1 MMHALIQPVPQIAPL
16 DYAPISRFHNVTYVL
31 LWHYCDIRLKMN
43 TREEQGRFRQ
53 RANTRALLVKT
64 ASQLIQSGE
73 IPTVTAVAEAAQVS
87 RRTAYRYFPS
97 QEQLLAEAAIA
108 SARPLVSNTE
118 FPDDLTARIQLLAE
132 TVQRFVYSNQGALRT
147 IVRLTAEHV
156 LAPNIAG
163 AEDEPIR
170 TNRIEWI
177 RTALAPAKKRLGAK
191 HFERLISALS
201 LCVGIESVMV
211 LTNLRGLSQK
221 EATRISA
228 WAAETL
234 VAGALQQAE
243 QGLRGGGRKAEQEPG
258 KNKK

>member
-1 MMHALIQPVPQIAPL
+1 MSP
-16 DYAPISRFHNVTYVL
+16 D
-31 LWHYCDIRLKMN
+31 K
-43 TREEQGRFRQ
+43 EEGRFRQ

-64 ASQLIQSGE
+64 AAELMQSGG

-97 QEQLLAEAAIA
+97 QEQLLAEAAIK
-108 SARPLVSNTE
+108 SARPLVSKTE
-118 FPDDLTARIQLLAE
+118 FPEELTPRIRLLVK
-132 TVQRFVYSNQGALRT
+132 TMQGFVYENQGALRT
-147 IVRLTAEHV
+147 IVRLTAGHV
-156 LAPNIAG
+156 PGNGVAG
-163 AEDEPIR
+163 FEESVPAR

-191 HFERLISALS
+191 QFERLVSALS

-221 EATRISA
+221 EATRVSA

-243 QGLRGGGRKAEQEPG
+243 ESFRSVAAKVTKNSRK
-258 KNKK
+258 